1 MVLSVVLA
9 LFSIYAD
16 FTGEATSRTI
26 IDTTFRLSPNEE
38 RRQGLG
44 NFHGNTSLG
53 NESLTV
59 LVDASGDFVW
69 NFSVIT
75 YGHSVYSY
83 LGSGNVSYSFQS
95 GADYY
100 EAVFWVDGS
109 NSGELRFRVVVDQ
122 AEFSYPYVW
131 LSEIAKL
138 LFLAAVSVVL
148 LALLYWVVCE
158 KPHVSD
164 KLTVTALGDGG
175 RRLLLLLL
183 ALSLVLWLALLAFNS
198 SPLATFD
205 DWYTDHA
212 RHTYTANLFLK
223 DGLAVFSEPMDV
235 LASADRSAFMFVTWP
250 EMPHL
255 YPIGSVLLFLPF
267 SLLVEAGVGAVVVFK
282 LELALFLVFSHVCL
296 YYFFMRYFSQRRFP
310 LFELK
315 SASENIR
322 LLREG
327 SRREQMPLLRE
338 YFDFALLMVG
348 VYIIYMSLVVFA
360 ANGMFD
366 SVPFLFG
373 LLAVLAFLGGRYDV
387 SLLLVGISVL
397 FKYQSAI
404 FLFPIVLIAGVLLLQ
419 QRGVFGLL
427 RNKFVVSAVALAA
440 LSGFTAYLSLP
451 YLLGT
456 RAELIMNGVN
466 AFSPN
471 AQINWVVQVAAVLLT
486 LAGTLVYAAYMLNK
500 NKLMSLS
507 AVFLLLP
514 SFMLPYFQNWYLP
527 YLFVYV
533 LIPQRKNELT
543 ATLIWLIFM
552 VVVLSYGGS
561 GFNPA
566 LLTSHFDSMLKT
578 SFFGLAK

>member
-1 MVLSVVLA
+1 M
-9 LFSIYAD
+9 
-16 FTGEATSRTI
+16 
-26 IDTTFRLSPNEE
+26 
-38 RRQGLG
+38 
-44 NFHGNTSLG
+44 
-53 NESLTV
+53 

-164 KLTVTALGDGG
+164 KLTVTALVDGG

-348 VYIIYMSLVVFA
+348 VYIIYMSLVVSRRTECLTRCLSCLDFWRC
-360 ANGMFD
+360 
-366 SVPFLFG
+366 SL
-373 LLAVLAFLGGRYDV
+373 LGGRYDV

-419 QRGVFGLL
+419 QRGVLVF
-427 RNKFVVSAVALAA
+427 A
-440 LSGFTAYLSLP
+440 
-451 YLLGT
+451 
-456 RAELIMNGVN
+456 
-466 AFSPN
+466 
-471 AQINWVVQVAAVLLT
+471 
-486 LAGTLVYAAYMLNK
+486 AGTNLW
-500 NKLMSLS
+500 
-507 AVFLLLP
+507 FLRWRWRL
-514 SFMLPYFQNWYLP
+514 
-527 YLFVYV
+527 
-533 LIPQRKNELT
+533 
-543 ATLIWLIFM
+543 
-552 VVVLSYGGS
+552 
-561 GFNPA
+561 
-566 LLTSHFDSMLKT
+566 
-578 SFFGLAK
+578 